1 MTVYV
6 LKKWKVQDLVGFWQN
21 DGVVE
26 TIDEAESYVEHDRK
40 NRDYDEYILD
50 TYNHQIFGERKTKEA
65 LKQEAEE
72 CVHDIL
78 FWLNLSINKEN
89 IEKGGSYIL
98 KLLEPR
104 EKQIEE
110 LKKGLSVCNASN
122 SFNKEQLTKAKEI
135 IEKLIS
141 QNRKLLV
148 YSDVREEAEQFLKE
162 ISE

>member
-1 MTVYV
+1 MIKEEE
-6 LKKWKVQDLVGFWQN
+6 LKK
-21 DGVVE
+21 
-26 TIDEAESYVEHDRK
+26 
-40 NRDYDEYILD
+40 
-50 TYNHQIFGERKTKEA
+50 
-65 LKQEAEE
+65 EAEE
-72 CVHDIL
+72 CMHNIL

-135 IEKLIS
+135 MQKLIA
-141 QNRKLLV
+141 NAPDT
-148 YSDVREEAEQFLKE
+148 YSGTNVELQQKKMFSFQDAINKAEQFLKE
-162 ISE
+162 IE